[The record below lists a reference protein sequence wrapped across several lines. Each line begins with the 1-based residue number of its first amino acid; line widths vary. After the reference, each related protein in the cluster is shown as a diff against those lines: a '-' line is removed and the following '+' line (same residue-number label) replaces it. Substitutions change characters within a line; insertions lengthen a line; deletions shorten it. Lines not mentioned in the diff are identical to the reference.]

1 MPTPAVWNPTLV
13 NDSTGTLDVLG
24 AVREYAGKSYK
35 YVRVANGAGDNALAD
50 GDVCCWAA
58 TTAGGTKP
66 GEYVS
71 NALAGTAS
79 SSGLT
84 NNPPAGVAVCTVTKG
99 NYCYILV
106 SGKHTNVKGVA
117 TVTVG
122 YQQKIS
128 GTAASGTDM
137 AAADVVK
144 GFGTALTAL
153 SGGRYT
159 VQVETL

>member
-1 MPTPAVWNPTLV
+1 MPLPSVWNPTLV
-13 NDSTGTLDVLG
+13 NDTSGTLDVLG
-24 AVREYAGKSYK
+24 ATREYQGKIYK
-35 YVRVANGAGDNALAD
+35 YVRVANGAGDNNLAD
-50 GDVCCWAA
+50 GDVVCWAA
-58 TTAGGTKP
+58 TTAGGTTP

-71 NALAGTAS
+71 NALAGTAN

-84 NNPPAGVAVCTVTKG
+84 NNPPAGVAVTTVTKG

-122 YQQKIS
+122 YSQKIS
-128 GTAASGTDM
+128 ATAASGTDV
-137 AAADVVK
+137 AAADVV
-144 GFGTALTAL
+144 GFFGKALTAL